1 MTFSTTMIAS
11 STTSPIASTSASS
24 VSRLMEKPNTSIMVK
39 VPISD
44 SGMAIT
50 GISTERG
57 EPRKANTTRVTI
69 SSAST
74 SERTTSWI
82 ELETK
87 SVES

>member
-1 MTFSTTMIAS
+1 
-11 STTSPIASTSASS
+11 
-24 VSRLMEKPNTSIMVK
+24 MVK

-44 SGMAIT
+44 SGIAMT

-57 EPRKANTTRVTI
+57 EPRKANTTSVTI

-74 SERTTSWI
+74 RVRTTSSI
-82 ELETK
+82 ALLTN